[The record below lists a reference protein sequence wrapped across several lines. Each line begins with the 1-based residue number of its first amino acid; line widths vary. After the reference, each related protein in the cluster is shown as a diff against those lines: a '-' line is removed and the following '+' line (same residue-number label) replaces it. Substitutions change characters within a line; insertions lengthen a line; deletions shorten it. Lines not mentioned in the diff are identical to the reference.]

1 MEIIKVENLSFA
13 YKGSKTNIID
23 DISFSVNKGD
33 FLILYGPSGCGK
45 TTLLKLMK
53 KEIAPDG
60 KRKGRIYYKGT
71 DISKLDDR
79 QSASEIG
86 YVMQNPDG
94 QIVTDKVYRELAFGL
109 ENLGESDSVIKRKTA
124 EISSVFGIN

>member
-23 DISFSVNKGD
+23 DISFSVNRGD

-60 KRKGRIYYKGT
+60 KRKGRIY
-71 DISKLDDR
+71 
-79 QSASEIG
+79 
-86 YVMQNPDG
+86 
-94 QIVTDKVYRELAFGL
+94 
-109 ENLGESDSVIKRKTA
+109 
-124 EISSVFGIN
+124 